1 MDEAAGLAAAP
12 ASGGR
17 SAPAPGAPLVLKVGS
32 SSLTRPDGGIDEGAV
47 SRVVGQVRWLW
58 EAGYP
63 TVLVSSGAV
72 ASGAPLLGGRPTE
85 TAGLQAAA
93 AVGQTLLISLYSR
106 ICGREGLMMG
116 QVLLTLDI
124 LSLRSQYLNAR
135 RTLAR
140 MLERRI
146 VPIVNEN
153 DTVAVDEL
161 KMGDNDRLAAIVAH
175 LVGAGMLI
183 MLTDT
188 DGLYSADP
196 RSGGGEP
203 ISLIH
208 HRDPLLDRLAAAS
221 SKGPVGSGGVRTKV
235 MAARMAA
242 WSGIPTVIAKS
253 GRPRVVEAVVE
264 GGPVG
269 TYVVPGETK
278 LSARKLWMAFG
289 QLPEGRL
296 SIDEGAARALIRQGG
311 SLLPV
316 GVTEVK
322 GDFMAGAA
330 VEVRGPAGELVAKGL
345 ASAGSDELRR
355 WMGRR
360 SPQTGRRR
368 EAVHR
373 DQMVVLAV

>member
-1 MDEAAGLAAAP
+1 MDEAAGRA
-12 ASGGR
+12 
-17 SAPAPGAPLVLKVGS
+17 APAPGAPLVLKVGS
-32 SSLTRPDGGIDEGAV
+32 SSLTSPDGGIDEAAV

-85 TAGLQAAA
+85 TAGLQVAA

-106 ICGREGLMMG
+106 ICRREGLMMG

-146 VPIVNEN
+146 VPVVNEN

-235 MAARMAA
+235 IAARMAA

-253 GRPRVVEAVVE
+253 GRPRVVEAVAE
-264 GGPVG
+264 GRRVG

-278 LSARKLWMAFG
+278 LAARKLWMAFG

-296 SIDEGAARALIRQGG
+296 SIDEGAARALIQQGG

-330 VEVRGPAGELVAKGL
+330 VEVRGPSGALVAKGL

-360 SPQTGRRR
+360 SSEIGRPR